1 MNEILR
7 EYCVEKYQHD
17 ANSRIYYD
25 TAGDRELVKVK
36 LYLNFEES
44 QLAELYK
51 QVKLMSTTYTSG
63 VLTSKPTTRRL
74 CIQQLQ

>member
-25 TAGDRELVKVK
+25 TAGDRELVKVIK
-36 LYLNFEES
+36 SIHE
-44 QLAELYK
+44 
-51 QVKLMSTTYTSG
+51 
-63 VLTSKPTTRRL
+63 
-74 CIQQLQ
+74 